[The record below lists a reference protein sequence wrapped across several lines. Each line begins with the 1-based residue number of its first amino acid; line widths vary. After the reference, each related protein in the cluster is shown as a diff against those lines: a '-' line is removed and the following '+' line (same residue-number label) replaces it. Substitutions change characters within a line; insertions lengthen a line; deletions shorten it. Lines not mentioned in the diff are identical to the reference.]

1 MSGEEV
7 AKEELKEIDICDIC
21 SEEESGVFLNSGASY
36 LDGFSAFHK
45 WVSKGRSVSDGNC
58 ECAKTTLISPCKCA
72 KVPPGAAAGEIR
84 MDRGGGLYEAGVY
97 SDEEDPRASRASS
110 IVDCLLV
117 ELYDTYSNN
126 FRGVDSST
134 EASSSDAFLGR
145 SNTGS
150 NFLQELQEK
159 HTRRHQMKYL
169 DQKGEHHFLSR
180 IKSVTFDS
188 NCQIILIYVNHIL
201 HSCCIHYAVIYTIYW
216 ICTIF
221 LILKNTAFVSLISK
235 ILKSEWYSN
244 LNYSLLLVVHVPY
257 VCAIWSSMEGSF
269 CIYFVTF
276 LFLVHLIF
284 AVHLHLEWHCS

>member
-1 MSGEEV
+1 MSGVEV

-58 ECAKTTLISPCKCA
+58 ECSKTASVSLCKCA
-72 KVPPGAAAGEIR
+72 KVPHGAAAGEIHMER
-84 MDRGGGLYEAGVY
+84 GEGGGLHEAGVY
-97 SDEEDPRASRASS
+97 SDEEDLRASRASS

-126 FRGVDSST
+126 VREMDSST

-169 DQKGEHHFLSR
+169 AQKGERHFLFQMQ
-180 IKSVTFDS
+180 SVTF
-188 NCQIILIYVNHIL
+188 
-201 HSCCIHYAVIYTIYW
+201 
-216 ICTIF
+216 
-221 LILKNTAFVSLISK
+221 
-235 ILKSEWYSN
+235 N
-244 LNYSLLLVVHVPY
+244 LN
-257 VCAIWSSMEGSF
+257 
-269 CIYFVTF
+269 
-276 LFLVHLIF
+276 
-284 AVHLHLEWHCS
+284 